1 MAMTVKAKA
10 HYGVHYGAQQ
20 VVLASDIGDIFWDL
34 DPITTYAANIQLG
47 LAIYVANPSAI
58 DRQYALLSRLV
69 DADGR
74 VLLEESIVVHGLA
87 WFTVE
92 AGEYVE
98 LQAELLFDITNAVLN
113 VVLVE
118 RSTDTEVDT
127 VSAYLV
133 SPVASQL
140 PPGFGG
146 GVGGMDWMPLIMMM
160 LMIPIMGMLSGSE
173 EDKKKRKEKQD
184 AQMAVREAARATARE
199 ASREAARAAKEAKAL
214 KAVRTIKPK
223 VIRVAKVKPARLP
236 PAPRQPVLKPAKVER
251 PKPLPKLKPVKMI
264 KAKPPVLMLMSPK
277 SDAPT
282 AVKKPVKKEVKLN
295 FGKPDDVIKLN
306 FITPEQLTEQEGYNA
321 W

>member
-1 MAMTVKAKA
+1 MTMTAKTVKAE
-10 HYGVHYGAQQ
+10 VHYGAQQ

-34 DPITTYAANIQLG
+34 EPITTYVAGIQIG

-69 DADGR
+69 DAEGR

-98 LQAELLFDITNAVLN
+98 LQAELLFDITNAILN

-146 GVGGMDWMPLIMMM
+146 GGVGGMDWMPLIMMM

-173 EDKKKRKEKQD
+173 EDKRKRKEKQE
-184 AQMAVREAARATARE
+184 AQMAIHAAARATA
-199 ASREAARAAKEAKAL
+199 REAARAAKEARVIR
-214 KAVRTIKPK
+214 AVKPK
-223 VIRVAKVKPARLP
+223 VIRVAKVKPAKLL
-236 PAPRQPVLKPAKVER
+236 PAPIVLKQPILKPARVEK

-264 KAKPPVLMLMSPK
+264 KAKPPVLMLTSPK
-277 SDAPT
+277 SEAHT

>member
-1 MAMTVKAKA
+1 MTMTAMTAMTAMTVKAD
-10 HYGVHYGAQQ
+10 VHYGPQQ
-20 VVLASDIGDIFWDL
+20 VVLASDIGDVFWDL
-34 DPITTYAANIQLG
+34 EPITTYVAGIQIG
-47 LAIYVANPSAI
+47 LAIYVANPSTT
-58 DRQYALLSRLV
+58 DRQYALLSRLI

-146 GVGGMDWMPLIMMM
+146 GVGGVDWMPLIMMM
-160 LMIPIMGMLSGSE
+160 LMIPIMGMLLGSE
-173 EDKKKRKEKQD
+173 EDKKKRKEKQE
-184 AQMAVREAARATARE
+184 AQMAIRAAERANARDALRLARE
-199 ASREAARAAKEAKAL
+199 AKAA
-214 KAVRTIKPK
+214 KAVRPK
-223 VIRVAKVKPARLP
+223 VVKTVKAKPVRLP

>member
-1 MAMTVKAKA
+1 MTMTAKTVKAE
-10 HYGVHYGAQQ
+10 VHYGAQQ

-34 DPITTYAANIQLG
+34 EPITTYVAGIQIG

-98 LQAELLFDITNAVLN
+98 LQAELLFDVTNAILN

-133 SPVASQL
+133 SPTASQL

-146 GVGGMDWMPLIMMM
+146 GVGGIDWMPLIMMM

-173 EDKKKRKEKQD
+173 EDKRKRKEKQE
-184 AQMAVREAARATARE
+184 AQAAARATARE
-199 ASREAARAAKEAKAL
+199 AARAAKVAKTV
-214 KAVRTIKPK
+214 KAIKPK
-223 VIRVAKVKPARLP
+223 VIRVAKVKPVRLP
-236 PAPRQPVLKPAKVER
+236 PAPKQPRLKPARVER
-251 PKPLPKLKPVKMI
+251 PKPLPRLEPVKMI
-264 KAKPPVLMLMSPK
+264 KAKPPVLMLTSPK
-277 SDAPT
+277 SQTPIAI
-282 AVKKPVKKEVKLN
+282 KKTVKKEVKLN
-295 FGKPDDVIKLN
+295 FGRPDDVIKLN
-306 FITPEQLTEQEGYNA
+306 FITPEQLGQSEQSAEQEDRNA